1 MRIVPV
7 PRDGEDILL
16 PFLVL
21 CCNWSM
27 DRPPLDA
34 EAVRADDHLN
44 RYIEGWGRTGDL
56 GVMAVS
62 EDGGPEQSDSEASD
76 GEAGDGDADPSAL
89 GPEADPRVLG
99 AAWLRTMEEKPGY
112 GWVAD
117 DIPELSIAVLPAAQG
132 EGLGRRLMQALLQM
146 ARLTGVTAVSLA
158 VEETNGARHLY
169 DELGFTV
176 VGRTEG
182 SDIMVLD
189 LAPQGG

>member
-7 PRDGEDILL
+7 PQDGEDTLL

-34 EAVRADDHLN
+34 EAVRADDHLD
-44 RYIEGWGRTGDL
+44 RYIEGWGRPGDL
-56 GVMAVS
+56 GVMAVR
-62 EDGGPEQSDSEASD
+62 EDGGPGQSDIEASD
-76 GEAGDGDADPSAL
+76 GDAGPSAA
-89 GPEADPRVLG
+89 GPGADPRVLG
-99 AAWLRTMEEKPGY
+99 AAWIRTMGEKPGY

-117 DIPELSIAVLPAAQG
+117 DIPELSIAVLPEAQG
-132 EGLGRRLMQALLQM
+132 EGLGRRLMQTLLQM

-169 DELGFTV
+169 DELGFAV
-176 VGRTEG
+176 VGRNEG

-189 LAPQGG
+189 LAPREE